1 MTWIMADTV
10 VIVDDDPLW
19 AEMFSEEKARILE
32 ALDGLDVAVEHVGST
47 SVPGLAAK
55 PIIDIMVVVP
65 DPATEQK
72 TIEPLTVLGYDY
84 RGEVGIPG
92 RFYFAKGRPRSHHL
106 HMYPRCHPEIARL
119 LFFCEY
125 LRANPDAALEY
136 ARLKRALAEK
146 FRDDREA
153 YTDAKSDFIKSIEA
167 KARLLSSD
175 VSGNGGSCQ

>member
-1 MTWIMADTV
+1 MTWIMADPV
-10 VIVDDDPLW
+10 VIVDGDPLW

-32 ALDGLDVAVEHVGST
+32 ALDGLDIAVEHVGST

-65 DPATEQK
+65 DPATAQK
-72 TIEPLTVLGYDY
+72 AVEPLTVLGYDY
-84 RGEVGIPG
+84 RGELGIPG

-119 LFFCEY
+119 LFFREY
-125 LRANPDAALEY
+125 LRANPDAAHEY
-136 ARLKRALAEK
+136 AKLKRALAEK

-153 YTDAKSDFIKSIEA
+153 YTEAKRDFIKSIEA

-175 VSGNGGSCQ
+175 VCGNSGSCQ